1 MSAPEAGKFMNV
13 DSLLCCV
20 SLATMSTNVSTVSP
34 VDVHSWRRERRGRSD
49 RPGGRNKPHTQGLLH
64 AFTDFRS
71 RFGNVSLRS
80 SRCLWTA
87 LYQHFNFVQE
97 SQNLIEN
104 HTKTHRKQAFI
115 RSRGDAQ
122 SGNPSRPAACV
133 IKLRT
138 WMQKQMKHEQH
149 LSIFKRLL
157 QIILWKREWWS
168 EGII

>member
-1 MSAPEAGKFMNV
+1 MNV

-115 RSRGDAQ
+115 RSRGGRSIWQPQ
-122 SGNPSRPAACV
+122 SPCRMRHQTANMNAKTNEARAALV
-133 IKLRT
+133 HLQTITSNNIMKT
-138 WMQKQMKHEQH
+138 WVMKWRNN
-149 LSIFKRLL
+149 LGDTNLL
-157 QIILWKREWWS
+157 
-168 EGII
+168 